1 MGGRR
6 PNPTFFVSYEVAP
19 VKQKNIIAIAVAVG
33 FGLIAMFL
41 AMRMTPSQTV
51 VAAVDE
57 VDVPVAMKDI
67 PPNMKLTKDM
77 LPPDNQEWVTT
88 KKWPKQ
94 NLPPAYVGTVADL
107 ADKRVTRLM
116 PAGSFFAPTDVTLR
130 GSIEIPPGMNMYTI
144 GIGGVA
150 AVGGFAIPGQNVDI
164 LATFQLRKTKGPTVF
179 PLLKNMKIL
188 AVDQMT
194 GSANGQNAMAYGS
207 VSFAVTKQ
215 QSMILK
221 LATERGAALSFLL
234 PSDQQT
240 DKYPDN
246 VPKGE
251 EEVWKM
257 LEAEFGTADKVE
269 GEESKKPTKIAVA
282 IFQADLPAGTQITEE
297 LLADNT
303 KKIGMVEVSI
313 PQPKGTIDNPKD
325 KKYLGKFL
333 KRDVSQGQL
342 LLEDLL
348 EETYKKPTEVTKNK
362 PAPPDGSTE
371 KPDPT
376 IPDDVTP
383 EPLPVFHDM
392 TIQTATGA
400 RTFRYQVLKNGKY
413 KFMGLAPVEAGPTTE
428 MPEPKKKEPAPTPKG
443 TDPKK
448 PVL

>member
-1 MGGRR
+1 M
-6 PNPTFFVSYEVAP
+6 
-19 VKQKNIIAIAVAVG
+19 KQKNIIAIAVAVG

-41 AMRMTPSQTV
+41 AMRMTPTPQV

-57 VDVPVAMKDI
+57 VDVPVALKDI
-67 PPNMKLTKDM
+67 PPNMKLTKEM
-77 LPPDNQEWVTT
+77 LEAGNTEWVAL

-94 NLPPAYVGTVADL
+94 NLPPAYVGSIKDL
-107 ADKRVTRLM
+107 EDKRVTRLM
-116 PAGSFFAPTDVTLR
+116 PAGSYFAPTDIAAR
-130 GSIEIPPGMNMYTI
+130 GTIEIPPGMNMYSI
-144 GIGGVA
+144 GIGGVN
-150 AVGGFAIPGQNVDI
+150 AVSGFALPGENVDI

-188 AVDQMT
+188 AVDAQT
-194 GSANGQNAMAYGS
+194 GAQPNQAAMAYGS
-207 VSFAVTKQ
+207 VSFAVTKK

-221 LATERGAALSFLL
+221 LATERGAALSFLK
-234 PSDQQT
+234 PSSEGT
-240 DKYPDN
+240 DPYPDN

-251 EEVWKM
+251 EEVWKL
-257 LEAEFGTADKVE
+257 LESEFGNADKSDDNE
-269 GEESKKPTKIAVA
+269 TKKPTKIPVA

-297 LLADNT
+297 LLADAS

-313 PQPKGTIDNPKD
+313 PQPKGTIDNPRD

-348 EETYKKPTEVTKNK
+348 EETYKKPTEVAKGK

-371 KPDPT
+371 KTPDPT
-376 IPDDVTP
+376 IPDDITP
-383 EPLPVFHDM
+383 DVPVFHDM

-400 RTFRYQVLKNGKY
+400 RTFRYQVLRNGKY
-413 KFMGLAPVEAGPTTE
+413 KFMGLAPVDNGPTTE
-428 MPEPKKKEPAPTPKG
+428 MPEPKKKEPAPEPKKG
-443 TDPKK
+443 DPKK